1 MPTSR
6 PREAHV
12 GCLFRLSSLNSI
24 KEVNMEVLVL
34 GGTRLIGIHLVE
46 ELLRMGHH
54 ITIATRGRAE
64 DPFGDRVKRLIVERT
79 DSEDLKDKL
88 QGQSFDLVCDSL
100 AYCSLDVK
108 ALLESVYCRHYTMIS
123 SVSVYSVKNN
133 LREEE
138 FDPYTYP
145 LKWCHREEYPY
156 DEIKRQ
162 AECALYQ
169 HYKDRP
175 ASAVRFPYVI
185 GRDDYTQRLY
195 FYVEHI
201 IKGIPMHIDN
211 REEQLSFI
219 SSDEAGRFLAW
230 AAVKKLTGPINA
242 SGLGTISLAEI
253 IRYVEEKTG
262 RKAILAPEGDPAP
275 YNGAPSFSLDT
286 SRAESLGYSFRPL
299 EEYFYKLLDYYI
311 DEVS

>member
-1 MPTSR
+1 
-6 PREAHV
+6 
-12 GCLFRLSSLNSI
+12 
-24 KEVNMEVLVL
+24 MEILVI
-34 GGTRLIGIHLVE
+34 GGTRLIGIHLVK

-54 ITIATRGRAE
+54 VTIATRGQAE
-64 DPFGDRVKRLIVERT
+64 EPFGDRVERLIIERT
-79 DSEDLKDKL
+79 DPEDLKNKL
-88 QGQSFDLVCDSL
+88 LKRSFDLVCDSL

-108 ALLESVYCRHYTMIS
+108 ALLDVVSCRHYTMIS
-123 SVSVYSVKNN
+123 SGSVYSLKNN

-169 HYKDRP
+169 YYKNRP
-175 ASAVRFPYVI
+175 TAAVRFPYVI
-185 GRDDYTQRLY
+185 GRDDYTKRLY

-219 SSDEAGRFLAW
+219 SSEEAGGFLAW
-230 AAVKKLTGPINA
+230 VAVKELTGTINA
-242 SGLGTISLAEI
+242 SGLGTISLTEI
-253 IRYVEEKTG
+253 IRYVEEKSG

-275 YNGAPSFSLDT
+275 YNGAPSFSLNT
-286 SRAESLGYSFRPL
+286 SRAEALGYSFRPL
-299 EEYFYKLLDYYI
+299 EDYLYQLLDYYI
-311 DEVS
+311 AEVN